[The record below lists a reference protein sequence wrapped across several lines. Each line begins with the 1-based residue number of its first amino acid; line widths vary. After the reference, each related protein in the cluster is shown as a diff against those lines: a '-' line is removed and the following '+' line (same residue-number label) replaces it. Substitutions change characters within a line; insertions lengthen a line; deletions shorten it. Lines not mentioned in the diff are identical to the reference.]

1 MIAADVVQLERFDLP
16 VWRDEA
22 AVAEALGV
30 GVPTLRFFSQHRS
43 AERYWHYA
51 QFDVP
56 KRAGGTRTIL
66 APRRRLKAL
75 QRVVLH
81 ELVNRLPV
89 SDHAHGFRHGRSIA
103 TGAALH
109 VGKKV
114 VISLDLQD
122 FFPSVTFPRV
132 RGYLLAMGY
141 SYIVAATL
149 AALLTEAPRQVVE
162 ANGQRCY
169 VPVGPRHCPQG
180 APTSPGLCNA
190 IALRLDRRLA
200 GLAAS
205 MGFTYSRYAD
215 DLTFS
220 GDDRARSG
228 QLIRMVRRI
237 VEAEGFHL
245 REDKTRVAVAG
256 RRQRVTGVTVNEVAG
271 LSRKERRRLR
281 AMAHQLR
288 AAAEEGRDL
297 TAQRKLLTGKL
308 AYLTMLNEG
317 QARALREYLGPR

>member
-1 MIAADVVQLERFDLP
+1 MLAADVAQLERFDLP

-22 AVAEALGV
+22 GLAQALGV
-30 GVPTLRFFSQHRS
+30 GVPTLRFFSQHRHT
-43 AERYWHYA
+43 ERYLHYV

-75 QRVVLH
+75 QRAVLR
-81 ELVNRLPV
+81 ELVDRLPV
-89 SDHAHGFRHGRSIA
+89 SDHAHGFRRGRSIA
-103 TGAALH
+103 SGAALH

-114 VISLDLQD
+114 VVSLDLQD

-132 RGYLLAMGY
+132 RGFFIAMGY
-141 SYIVAATL
+141 GYVVAATL
-149 AALLTEAPRQVVE
+149 AALVTEAPRQVVE
-162 ANGQRCY
+162 AKGERFY

-190 IALRLDRRLA
+190 IAMRLDRRLA
-200 GLAAS
+200 GLAGA
-205 MGFTYSRYAD
+205 MGFTYTRYAD

-220 GDDRARSG
+220 GDDRARVG

-237 VEAEGFHL
+237 VEAEGFRL
-245 REDKTRVAVAG
+245 REEKTCVAVAG
-256 RRQRVTGVTVNEVAG
+256 RRQRVTGVTVNDVAG

-288 AAAEEGRDL
+288 VAADEGRDVEG
-297 TAQRKLLTGKL
+297 QRKLLAGKL
-308 AYLTMLNEG
+308 AYLAMLNED
-317 QARALREYLGPR
+317 QARAIRS